1 MTLRLQLKGDV
12 WHVHGVIIRADGKKV
27 RVRKSTGFSKHQK
40 QFASAQL
47 SAIVHDVILSTDETD
62 NHATVDEAINLFLER
77 PNPPGE
83 TDRRNLSKFSRRF
96 GSRKL
101 HELTTREVTTYIN
114 GFKNTAG
121 TVAREMN
128 TINAMIRH
136 AKESGVSV
144 PDLKLKR
151 PNVDDAR
158 TRWLTE
164 KERDLMLI
172 KSPSEIKGLL
182 TFLFYTGCTIGEAF
196 ALTWENAR
204 NGKALFTRRKGKG
217 SKSRTRAVPL
227 SAEAKRGMG
236 KDNGGHVFTTTDG
249 RSWNRDLFYPYFY
262 TACARAKIKDFKPH
276 DTRHTFASHLVQRG
290 ASLRAVADLLGHTS
304 LAMVM
309 RYSHLSHDH
318 LGDTIG
324 LLGKRG
330 TFVTRKIDTPSVR
343 TSVVPTKYGAAVGIR
358 TRGLSLTKGANKESS
373 KNNDV

>member
-1 MTLRLQLKGDV
+1 MTVRLQLRGNTWYAQGIV
-12 WHVHGVIIRADGKKV
+12 YRADGKKI
-27 RVRKSTGFSKHQK
+27 RVRQSTNFTKHQK
-40 QFASAQL
+40 QWASAQL
-47 SAIVHDVILSTDETD
+47 SAIIHEAIMSTDETD
-62 NHATVDEAINLFLER
+62 SHATVDEAINLFLER

-83 TDRRNLSKFSRRF
+83 TDRRNLLKVSRQF

-101 HELTTREVTTYIN
+101 HELKTREVLTYIN

-128 TINAMIRH
+128 SINAMIRH

-151 PNVDDAR
+151 PSVDDAR

-164 KERDLMLI
+164 KERDLLI
-172 KSPSEIKGLL
+172 AKSETEIKGLL

-196 ALTWENAR
+196 ALTWDNAR
-204 NGKALFTRRKGKG
+204 NGKALFTRRKGRG

-227 SAEAKRGMG
+227 SPEAKRGMG
-236 KDNGGHVFTTTDG
+236 KDNGDYVFTMPSG
-249 RSWNRDLFYPYFY
+249 RPWGRDNFYPYFY
-262 TACARAKIKDFKPH
+262 TACARAKIKNFKPH
-276 DTRHTFASHLVQRG
+276 DTRHTFASHLVQKG

-324 LLGKRG
+324 LL
-330 TFVTRKIDTPSVR
+330 RKNDTNFTQSSD
-343 TSVVPTKYGAAVGIR
+343 TSSKSTLEVPVKYGATDGIR
-358 TRGLSLTKGANKESS
+358 THDLSLTKGSRKESS
-373 KNNDV
+373 ENNDV

>member
-1 MTLRLQLKGDV
+1 MTITLKLEGEV
-12 WHVHGVIIRADGKKV
+12 WHANGTIIRADGKKI
-27 RVRKSTGFSKHQK
+27 RVRQSTGFKKNQK
-40 QFASAQL
+40 QWASAQL
-47 SAIVHDVILSTDETD
+47 SAIIHEAIMSTDETD
-62 NHATVDEAINLFLER
+62 NYCTVDEAINLFLER

-83 TDRRNLSKFSRRF
+83 TDRQNLKKFSKTF
-96 GSRKL
+96 GSKTL
-101 HELTTREVTTYIN
+101 HELKTREVLTYLN
-114 GFKNTAG
+114 SFNNVAG

-128 TINAMIRH
+128 SINAMIVH

-164 KERDLMLI
+164 KERDLLI
-172 KSPSEIKGLL
+172 AKSEKEIKGLL

-196 ALTWENAR
+196 ALTWQNAR
-204 NGKALFTRRKGKG
+204 NGNALFTRRKGRG

-227 SAEAKRGMG
+227 SPEAKRGMG
-236 KDNGGHVFTTTDG
+236 KDNGGYVFTMPDG
-249 RSWNRDLFYPYFY
+249 RQWDRDSFYPYFY
-262 TACARAKIKDFKPH
+262 TACGRAKIEDFKPH

-304 LAMVM
+304 LTMVM

-318 LGDTIG
+318 LGATIG
-324 LLGKRG
+324 LLRKRG
-330 TFVTRKIDTPSVR
+330 KFLTSETDTSSVR
-343 TSVVPTKYGAAVGIR
+343 TSEVPKKYGAAVGIR
-358 TRGLSLTKGANKESS
+358 TPGLSLTKGDKRKSR